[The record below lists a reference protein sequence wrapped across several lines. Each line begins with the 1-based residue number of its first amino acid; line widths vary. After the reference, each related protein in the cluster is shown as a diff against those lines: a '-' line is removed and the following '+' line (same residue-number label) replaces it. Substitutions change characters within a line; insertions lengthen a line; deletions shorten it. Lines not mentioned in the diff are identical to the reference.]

1 MIVKLLTMKILMLS
15 ATFPYPPTKG
25 GTQVRTFNL
34 VKYLNNHHQVT
45 LATQKSRDV
54 LADDI
59 ANLESY
65 VDNLQVFPQP
75 TEAKNNLA
83 SKIKR
88 FRQFL
93 QQGTPPN
100 VLDAYSSK
108 LQQWL
113 DKVVAEKQFDVI
125 TCEHS
130 VNEIYIRPEWRHQ
143 LKTVVN
149 IHSSVYRT
157 CQNQLETATAEKPIR
172 DRLYL
177 PLLRRYEQNFCQ
189 KFNQIVVTT
198 EEDRQQILQLCP
210 QGKIDIITN
219 GVDLSAFPYR
229 QTDPGGH
236 HLVFC
241 GGMDYVANVD
251 AACFFCTRVFP
262 KLKEIFPNVTIS
274 IVGSKPTSKVL
285 ELSAIPGVRVT
296 GRVPSIAEYLH
307 QATVCVIPM
316 RTGFG
321 IKNKTLE
328 AMAAG
333 TPIVA
338 SDRGLDGLDVNDPP
352 IALRANTIEEYI
364 TTISHLFKDAELRSR
379 LSYHARQTI
388 EQQFTWSSLAQLY
401 ERVITNCDVGN

>member
-1 MIVKLLTMKILMLS
+1 MKILMLS

-34 VKYLNNHHQVT
+34 VKHLSKNHQIT
-45 LATQKSRDV
+45 LVTQKASDV
-54 LADDI
+54 KPEDI
-59 ANLESY
+59 TNLEQQ
-65 VDNLQVFPQP
+65 VDKLEVFPQQQ
-75 TEAKNNLA
+75 EAANNLA
-83 SKIKR
+83 NKIKR
-88 FRQFL
+88 FGQFL

-100 VLDAYSSK
+100 VLHSYSSK
-108 LQQWL
+108 IQEWL
-113 DKVVAEKQFDVI
+113 DTVVAENKFDVI

-130 VNEIYIRPEWRHQ
+130 VNEIYIRSKWQHQ

-157 CQNQLETATAEKPIR
+157 CQNQLETATAEKPFR

-189 KFNQIVVTT
+189 KFSQIVVTT
-198 EEDRQQILQLCP
+198 EEDRQQILQLYP
-210 QGKIDIITN
+210 QGKVDIITN
-219 GVDLSAFPYR
+219 GVDLETFPYR

-236 HLVFC
+236 NLIFC
-241 GGMDYVANVD
+241 GGMDYVANID
-251 AACFFCTRVFP
+251 AACFFCTQVFP
-262 KLKEIFPNVTIS
+262 KLKEIYPNLTIS
-274 IVGSKPTSKVL
+274 IVGSKPAVKVL
-285 ELSAIPGVRVT
+285 ELGAIPGVKVT

-338 SDRGLDGLDVNDPP
+338 SDRGLEGLQVDVPP
-352 IALRANTIEEYI
+352 IALRANTIDEYI
-364 TTISHLFKDAELRSR
+364 IAISRLFNDAELRSKI
-379 LSYHARQTI
+379 SHHARQTI
-388 EQQFTWSSLAQLY
+388 EQQFTWSNLAKLY
-401 ERVITNCDVGN
+401 EQIITNG

>member
-1 MIVKLLTMKILMLS
+1 MKILMLS

-34 VKYLNNHHQVT
+34 VKHLSKNHQIT
-45 LATQKSRDV
+45 LVTQKSRDV
-54 LADDI
+54 KPEDI
-59 ANLESY
+59 ANLEQQL
-65 VDNLQVFPQP
+65 DKLEVFPQQQ
-75 TEAKNNLA
+75 EAVNNIA

-88 FRQFL
+88 FGQFL
-93 QQGTPPN
+93 YQGTPPN
-100 VLDAYSSK
+100 VIHSYSPK
-108 LQQWL
+108 IQQWI
-113 DKVVAEKQFDVI
+113 DKVVAENQFDVI

-130 VNEIYIRPEWRHQ
+130 VNEIYIRPQWQHQ

-157 CQNQLETATAEKPIR
+157 CQNQLETATAENPFR

-189 KFNQIVVTT
+189 KFSQIVVTT
-198 EEDRQQILQLCP
+198 EEDRQQILQLYP
-210 QGKIDIITN
+210 QGKVDIITN
-219 GVDLSAFPYR
+219 GVDLATFPYR
-229 QTDPGGH
+229 PTDPGGH
-236 HLVFC
+236 NLIFC
-241 GGMDYVANVD
+241 GGMDYVANID
-251 AACFFCTRVFP
+251 AACFFCNQVFP
-262 KLKEIFPNVTIS
+262 KLKELYPDITIS
-274 IVGSKPTSKVL
+274 IVGSKPAKKVL
-285 ELSAIPGVRVT
+285 ELAAIPGVKVT

-338 SDRGLDGLDVNDPP
+338 SDRGLDGLNTEAPP
-352 IALRANTIEEYI
+352 IALRANTINEYI
-364 TTISHLFKDAELRSR
+364 TAISSLFNDTELRSK
-379 LSYHARQTI
+379 LSHHARQTI
-388 EQQFTWSSLAQLY
+388 EQKFTWLSLAKLY
-401 ERVITNCDVGN
+401 EQIITRPDG